1 MDLRKNRLKRRFL
14 KTEIIGDQVNPSRVL
29 ENLYFSNAIIYN
41 LEVLYD
47 EKYLSNA
54 HIIEV
59 GECVTFRH
67 KLPGK
72 NNKFEHSD
80 SFYSNIYKLLTEV
93 SANTAFVPQ
102 TGFFEQI
109 KSKKERLWYYS
120 TASVISTNLNNY
132 PDSLNIISIP
142 IDQESGF
149 AKKAKRVF
157 ELDSFQYVN
166 RAKFELL
173 TKREIEVLKCIAL
186 GMNNP
191 AIAEKL
197 FISRRTV
204 EQHRKNL
211 NRKLSPNSIG
221 DLITYARAFD
231 LIS

>member
-14 KTEIIGDQVNPSRVL
+14 KTEIFGEQVNPSRVL

-47 EKYLSNA
+47 KEYLNNA
-54 HIIEV
+54 HQIEV
-59 GECVTFRH
+59 DNHVSFRH

-72 NNKFEHSD
+72 NNKFVHSD

-109 KSKKERLWYYS
+109 RHRKESLWYYS
-120 TASVISTNLNNY
+120 TASVISTNSSNY
-132 PDSLNIISIP
+132 PDSLNVISIP

-149 AKKAKRVF
+149 ARKAKRVF

-166 RAKFELL
+166 RGKFELL
-173 TKREIEVLKCIAL
+173 TKREIEVLKCIAV

-191 AIAEKL
+191 AIAEEL

-211 NRKLSPNSIG
+211 NRKLSPNSIS

-231 LIS
+231 LV